1 MDAEVGRPQ
10 PASASPAAGERRLVR
25 KLGRP
30 EDAGSQPRMVWSP
43 YASLEDD
50 SASDH
55 FGRVRQRLLTSEN
68 RQWWTLAAV
77 SLALFMIMLDNTVV
91 NVALPSI
98 ERDLGAQLSELEW
111 IVSGYALTF
120 AAFLLTGGKLAD
132 LFGRRRV
139 LVVGLVIFAASSLAC
154 ALAPSAGFLIGA
166 RVAQGVGAALMNPAT
181 LSIITATFP
190 PRQRGTAIGIWVGV
204 SATALAIGPLVG
216 GLLTEHAG
224 WSSIFYVNVPIG
236 AVAVAASFLLIDESR
251 DTSREQRLDL
261 PGLVTSGLGLFA
273 LTYALIEA
281 NTHGWTSARIVG
293 AFAVAALSLA
303 AFVLLELRQR
313 LPMLDLSLFRSS
325 TFSGANIVVLL
336 VTLAMFGIFFF
347 VSLYMQNILG
357 YSAVQA
363 GAAFLPLTLLVVLVA
378 PIAGR
383 ISDRVGSRWLMAGGM
398 TLVATQLLYFSTLGV
413 HESYWALVPGMLLGG
428 IGMPAVLTPATA
440 AALSG
445 VPVDQAGVGSAVLNS
460 SRQAGG
466 SIGIALIGAIIA
478 REIGSSRAAE
488 PFVHGLSVALV
499 VAAMIALAGAV
510 IAVTTIR
517 SHARPSPVAEPRPRA
532 RAASRA

>member
-1 MDAEVGRPQ
+1 
-10 PASASPAAGERRLVR
+10 
-25 KLGRP
+25 
-30 EDAGSQPRMVWSP
+30 
-43 YASLEDD
+43 
-50 SASDH
+50 
-55 FGRVRQRLLTSEN
+55 
-68 RQWWTLAAV
+68 
-77 SLALFMIMLDNTVV
+77 
-91 NVALPSI
+91 
-98 ERDLGAQLSELEW
+98 
-111 IVSGYALTF
+111 
-120 AAFLLTGGKLAD
+120 
-132 LFGRRRV
+132 
-139 LVVGLVIFAASSLAC
+139 
-154 ALAPSAGFLIGA
+154 
-166 RVAQGVGAALMNPAT
+166 
-181 LSIITATFP
+181 
-190 PRQRGTAIGIWVGV
+190 
-204 SATALAIGPLVG
+204 
-216 GLLTEHAG
+216 
-224 WSSIFYVNVPIG
+224 
-236 AVAVAASFLLIDESR
+236 
-251 DTSREQRLDL
+251 
-261 PGLVTSGLGLFA
+261 
-273 LTYALIEA
+273 
-281 NTHGWTSARIVG
+281 
-293 AFAVAALSLA
+293 
-303 AFVLLELRQR
+303 
-313 LPMLDLSLFRSS
+313 MLDLSLFRSS

-336 VTLAMFGIFFF
+336 VTLAMFGILFF
-347 VSLYMQNILG
+347 VSLYMQNVLG